1 MAEAGFQ
8 PAGFLSPQVFGL
20 PVDRNVLFSNHKDVY
35 KKRIEKRQRK
45 LIVKIAPLKPFLRR
59 DEQILLITTGYS
71 PLASLGQYLT
81 GFAFSY
87 LKRSIFVFTNQR
99 IIHLPTTP
107 SYKYN
112 NCLAQIAYPGCQ
124 SIAMKGGKLV
134 VQYAKF
140 GRTEKFRAFAVQ
152 ERKKIRALLQK
163 KIPLSGTKIQLAGR
177 THLCPRC
184 AHRLVE
190 KKYTCAKCRL
200 SFKTSSVAAI
210 LAILLPG
217 GGYFYVRQ
225 FLIGV
230 LDAVVEIFLLIYSV
244 FLFRDLYNQV
254 PVDMA
259 YPMAIPL
266 LFLYIKITAV
276 IHSNHFTAD
285 FIPTRK
291 IIKPRKTS

>member
-1 MAEAGFQ
+1 
-8 PAGFLSPQVFGL
+8 
-20 PVDRNVLFSNHKDVY
+20 
-35 KKRIEKRQRK
+35 
-45 LIVKIAPLKPFLRR
+45 
-59 DEQILLITTGYS
+59 
-71 PLASLGQYLT
+71 
-81 GFAFSY
+81 
-87 LKRSIFVFTNQR
+87 
-99 IIHLPTTP
+99 
-107 SYKYN
+107 
-112 NCLAQIAYPGCQ
+112 
-124 SIAMKGGKLV
+124 MKGGKLV

-285 FIPTRK
+285 FIPTQK